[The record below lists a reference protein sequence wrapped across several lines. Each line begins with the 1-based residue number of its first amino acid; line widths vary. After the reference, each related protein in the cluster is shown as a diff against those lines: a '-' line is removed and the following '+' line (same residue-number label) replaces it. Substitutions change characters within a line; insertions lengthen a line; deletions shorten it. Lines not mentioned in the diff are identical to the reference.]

1 MNLRQ
6 FIKEEVNQIRDKEL
20 SRYTI
25 DDNWYLYKDGNRIF
39 SSTSKTDLISNLKN
53 NKPELLK
60 KFNLEVKKDK
70 PITGIITLYRGIG
83 HNEGNNFYSPSKEF
97 ALEFTRTGS
106 ENELRK
112 ISLDSSKIYKA
123 NPLPRGYGIED
134 VNFDKAIEYAK
145 NKGFIGIWVDEG
157 ENQPNSVFIV
167 NPKIKLYESTNKVK
181 LLQKNLWGL
190 ENWFQNNSPTSVKNF
205 NQKDWEA
212 KGDEAVKIR
221 QELFKL
227 TGDYYGETKEDKAK
241 QNIKPKGVD
250 DRYDSPEDV
259 PLNVYRWISKNTSIL
274 TSDASDAIRW
284 SRIINT
290 KNDWRYPSG
299 TITVYRAV
307 DNTSYNDIREGDWV
321 TTDRKYAI
329 DHNNRYFNG
338 KGKVIEME
346 VDGKDV
352 LVSPTGNAE
361 EAIYAPLEYSIDI
374 NY

>member
-6 FIKEEVNQIRDKEL
+6 FIKEEVNQILDKEL

-39 SSTSKTDLISNLKN
+39 SSTSKLDLINYLKN
-53 NKPELLK
+53 NKPELLA
-60 KFNLEVKKDK
+60 KFNLEVKKEK
-70 PITGIITLYRGIG
+70 PLTGIITLYRGIG

-106 ENELRK
+106 EKELRK
-112 ISLDSSKIYKA
+112 INLDSTKIYKA
-123 NPLPRGYGIED
+123 NPLPRGYGRED
-134 VNFDKAIEYAK
+134 ENFDKAIEIAK
-145 NKGFIGIWVDEG
+145 SNGFVGIWVDEG
-157 ENQPNSVFIV
+157 EGQPNSVFIV
-167 NPKIKLYESTNKVK
+167 NPKQNLSESINNVK
-181 LLQKNLWGL
+181 LLQKKLRAL
-190 ENWFQNNSPTSVKNF
+190 EDWFPNNTYGKLGY
-205 NQKDWEA
+205 KDWEA
-212 KGDEAVKIR
+212 KADEAVKLR
-221 QELFKL
+221 QQLYQL

-250 DRYDSPEDV
+250 ARYDSPQDV
-259 PLNVYRWISKNTSIL
+259 PLNVYRWISKNTSLL
-274 TSDASDAIRW
+274 TSDATDAIRW

-290 KNDWRYPSG
+290 KDDWRYPSG

-307 DNTSYNDIREGDWV
+307 DNKSYNDIREGDWV

-329 DHNNRYFNG
+329 EHNDRYFDGN
-338 KGKVIEME
+338 GKVIEME

-352 LVSPTGNAE
+352 LVSPTGNDE
-361 EAIYAPLEYSIDI
+361 EAIYAPLEDSIDV